1 MIRKS
6 LIALAAATLILSAS
20 CNKESI
26 KSMYASQETMIETI
40 LNNLLSADE
49 EGTMYV
55 VGNGG
60 SQRLVVVEG
69 EGEPLTASGTVSFMY
84 EAYTIPSTSIS
95 ASNLFATNV
104 FETAKSAGRDTTDL
118 SVFEPVTEKLS
129 DKNLVKGLHNGIIGV
144 KAGEECFILFS
155 GKYGFGGSGM
165 GTVPSHAA
173 LAYHLKITDVSQ

>member
-6 LIALAAATLILSAS
+6 LIAMAAAALILSAS

-26 KSMYASQETMIETI
+26 KNMYASQETRIESI
-40 LNNLLSADE
+40 LNAMLNSDQ

-55 VGNGG
+55 VTNGG
-60 SQRLVVVEG
+60 SQRLVVAEG

-104 FETAKSAGRDTTDL
+104 LETAESAGRDTSDPDA
-118 SVFEPVTEKLS
+118 FEPVTEKLS
-129 DKNLVKGLHNGIIGV
+129 DKNLVKGLYNGIIGV
-144 KAGEECFILFS
+144 KAGEECYILFS

-165 GTVPSHAA
+165 GIVPSHAA